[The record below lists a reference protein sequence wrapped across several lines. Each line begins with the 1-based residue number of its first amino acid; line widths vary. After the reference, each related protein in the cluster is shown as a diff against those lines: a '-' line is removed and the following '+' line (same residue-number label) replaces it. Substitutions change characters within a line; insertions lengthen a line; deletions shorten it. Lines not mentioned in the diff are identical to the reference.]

1 MLNASHRGEAGKV
14 SRAEIT
20 PSITELHVVKSA
32 WKNVEWKLVT
42 Y

>member
-1 MLNASHRGEAGKV
+1 MLSALHRKEAGNV

-32 WKNVEWKLVT
+32 
-42 Y
+42 